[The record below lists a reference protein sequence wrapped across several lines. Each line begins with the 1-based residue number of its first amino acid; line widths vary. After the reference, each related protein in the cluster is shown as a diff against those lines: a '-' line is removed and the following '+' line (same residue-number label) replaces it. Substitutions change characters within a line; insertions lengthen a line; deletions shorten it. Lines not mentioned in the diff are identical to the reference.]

1 MARLL
6 ISAAH
11 KSSGKTTIT
20 LGLCAALHKNNFK
33 VQPFK
38 KGPDYIDPMWLA
50 LASGRSCYNLDFF
63 TQTHDEIKNLFDSKS
78 TGADI
83 SIIEGNKGLS
93 DGLDLDGS
101 NSSAALA
108 RLLKTPVI
116 MVIDTQGITRSV
128 APLLLGFQK
137 FEPDVNIVGV
147 ILNKVGGS
155 RHEEKLRRVLQEYTE
170 IPVLGAVQRSPALE
184 IVERHLG
191 LVPSNETASANIL
204 IKKITEN
211 ITKQVDLEHLKKIA
225 ATEAK
230 PNNITSTDSEKTS
243 GLTIGVLRDE
253 AFGFYYQDDLEFFE
267 QAGAR
272 LVFIDAINDKKIA
285 PIDGLFIGGG
295 FPESRMKQLESNTGM
310 RTLLRDKIRKGLPV
324 YAECGGLMY
333 LSKGIHWQNHYS
345 EMLGVIDADSIMHD
359 RPVGRG
365 YVYLKKNEK
374 HPWINDKIKG
384 DKQQPAHEFHYSELK
399 FNSLNNNN
407 FGFDVIRGNGI
418 INKQDGFLKNN
429 IIATYAHQRNTLSNP
444 WINEFLGFVS
454 RVKKQDQLL

>member
-11 KSSGKTTIT
+11 KSSGKTTVT
-20 LGLCAALHKNNFK
+20 LGLCAALQKNNFK

-50 LASGRSCYNLDFF
+50 LASGRPCYNLDFF
-63 TQTHDEIKNLFDSKS
+63 TQTHDEITDLFDSKS
-78 TGADI
+78 TNADI

-108 RLLKTPVI
+108 KLLNVPVI

-128 APLLLGFQK
+128 APLLLGFQE
-137 FEPDVNIVGV
+137 FEPDVNIAGV

-155 RHEEKLRRVLQEYTE
+155 RHEEKLRRVLQEYTD
-170 IPVLGAVQRSPALE
+170 IPVLGAIQRDPSLE

-191 LVPSNETASANIL
+191 LIPSNETASAHLL
-204 IKKITEN
+204 IKRISEN
-211 ITKQVDLEHLKKIA
+211 ITKQIDLERLVKIA
-225 ATEAK
+225 AVADRPDNAPGLK
-230 PNNITSTDSEKTS
+230 PKRTS
-243 GLTIGVLRDE
+243 GLTIGILRDE
-253 AFGFYYQDDLEFFE
+253 AFGFYYPDDLEAFE
-267 QAGAR
+267 QAGAS
-272 LVFIDAINDKKIA
+272 LVFIDAINDNQIA

-295 FPESRMKQLESNTGM
+295 FPESRMKQLENNSKM
-310 RTLLRDKIRKGLPV
+310 RALLRDKINNGLPV

-333 LSKGIHWQNHYS
+333 LSKGIHWQDQYS
-345 EMLGVIDADSIMHD
+345 EMLGVIDASSVMHD

-365 YVYLKKNEK
+365 YVYLRKNEK
-374 HPWINDKIKG
+374 HPWINGNIKG
-384 DKQQPAHEFHYSELK
+384 VHQQPAHEFHYSELK
-399 FNSLNNNN
+399 LNSSNNY
-407 FGFDVIRGNGI
+407 FGFDVIRGKGI
-418 INKQDGFLKNN
+418 INKLDGFLINN

-444 WINEFLGFVS
+444 WINEFLEFVS
-454 RVKKQDQLL
+454 RVKKQD

>member
-63 TQTHDEIKNLFDSKS
+63 TQTHDEITNLFDSKS
-78 TGADI
+78 NNANI

-108 RLLKTPVI
+108 KLLKTPVI

-137 FEPDVNIVGV
+137 FEPDVNIAGV
-147 ILNKVGGS
+147 ILNKVGGN
-155 RHEEKLRRVLQEYTE
+155 RHEEKLRRVLQEYTD
-170 IPVLGAVQRSPALE
+170 IPVLGAIQRDPSLE

-191 LVPSNETASANIL
+191 LIPSNETASAHLL
-204 IKKITEN
+204 IKNISEN
-211 ITKQVDLEHLKKIA
+211 ISKQIDIEQLKNIA
-225 ATEAK
+225 ATVDKHDIAPGMDTK
-230 PNNITSTDSEKTS
+230 KIS
-243 GLTIGVLRDE
+243 GLTIGILRDE
-253 AFGFYYQDDLEFFE
+253 AFGFYYQDDLEAFE
-267 QAGAR
+267 QAGAK
-272 LVFIDAINDKKIA
+272 LVFIDAINDKQIA

-295 FPESRMKQLESNTGM
+295 FPESRMKQLEDNTEL
-310 RTLLRDKIRKGLPV
+310 RALLKDKINKGLPV

-333 LSKGIHWQNHYS
+333 LSNGIHWHGEYS
-345 EMLGVIDADSIMHD
+345 EMLGVIDASSVMHD

-374 HPWINDKIKG
+374 HPWINDNIKQ
-384 DKQQPAHEFHYSELK
+384 DLQQPAHEFHYSELK
-399 FNSLNNNN
+399 FNSNKYN
-407 FGFDVIRGNGI
+407 FGFDVIRGKGI
-418 INKQDGFLKNN
+418 TNRQDGFIKNN
-429 IIATYAHQRNTLSNP
+429 IIATYAHQRNTRS
-444 WINEFLGFVS
+444 EERRVGKECRS
-454 RVKKQDQLL
+454 RWSPYH

>member
-11 KSSGKTTIT
+11 KSSGKTTVT
-20 LGLCAALHKNNFK
+20 LGLCAALRKNNLK

-38 KGPDYIDPMWLA
+38 KGPDYIDPMWLS
-50 LASGRSCYNLDFF
+50 LASGRPCYNLDFF
-63 TQTHDEIKNLFDSKS
+63 TQTHDEINNLFDCKS
-78 TGADI
+78 AGADI

-137 FEPDVNIVGV
+137 FEPDVNIAGV

-155 RHEEKLRRVLQEYTE
+155 RHEEKLRRVLKEYTE
-170 IPVLGAVQRSPALE
+170 ISVLGAIQRDPSLE

-191 LVPSNETASANIL
+191 LIPSNETASANVL

-211 ITKQVDLEHLKKIA
+211 ITKQIDLQRINSIVSTVEE
-225 ATEAK
+225 TR
-230 PNNITSTDSEKTS
+230 NFSNTDSKKTS
-243 GLTIGVLRDE
+243 GLTIGILRDE
-253 AFGFYYQDDLEFFE
+253 AFGFYYHDDLEAFE
-267 QAGAR
+267 RAGAK
-272 LVFIDAINDKKIA
+272 LIFIDAINDKKIA

-295 FPESRMKQLESNTGM
+295 FPESRMKQLENNITM
-310 RTLLRDKIRKGLPV
+310 RTLLRDKINKGLPV

-333 LSKGIHWQNHYS
+333 LSNGIHWHDAYS
-345 EMLGVIDADSIMHD
+345 EMLGVIDASSVMHD

-374 HPWINDKIKG
+374 HPWINGNIKG
-384 DKQQPAHEFHYSELK
+384 AHQQPAHEFHYSELK
-399 FNSLNNNN
+399 FNSSNNI
-407 FGFDVIRGNGI
+407 FGFDVIRGKGI
-418 INKQDGFLKNN
+418 TKKQDGFLRKN

-444 WINEFLGFVS
+444 WINEFLEFVS
-454 RVKKQDQLL
+454 RVKKQD